1 MSISKKNDI
10 VTIGKSQVEENYCI
24 PNQILW
30 GKEDEYISLQDFL
43 FVSLPNIGIARI
55 FQRGVTLCQS
65 EGTRL
70 FGHFQAET
78 SWHFRHLF

>member
-1 MSISKKNDI
+1 MPNFLHTGIIAMITLSNTGI
-10 VTIGKSQVEENYCI
+10 TTFIGV
-24 PNQILW
+24 
-30 GKEDEYISLQDFL
+30 
-43 FVSLPNIGIARI
+43 ARI